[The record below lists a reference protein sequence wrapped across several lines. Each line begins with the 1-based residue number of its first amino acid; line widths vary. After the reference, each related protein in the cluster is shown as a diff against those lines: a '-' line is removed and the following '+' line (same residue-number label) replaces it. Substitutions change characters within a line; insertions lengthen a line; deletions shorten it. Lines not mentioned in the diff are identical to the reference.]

1 MSKVIKKSVPNFPI
15 VREKKDVDK
24 PNTNE
29 IVIDSNQ
36 DNQGGNNE
44 EPTKLRGAKKKRIKR
59 NQPFQMNSSDGSS
72 KTEKTETKPD
82 GSIVRTIVE
91 INGNQKKTT
100 VITTK
105 GGSTSTNTKIE
116 TIGGGGGG
124 NNWGFQ
130 RGDSDFGF
138 SGFGNNAFND
148 FNKMWNDQINRMN
161 NQMGNFYNGYSN
173 FGNNGGGYYYE
184 WNSGSN
190 NNGGNKGNS
199 NKWNYDWDY
208 PSSGSGGNK
217 KKDNSNNN
225 NNTNSNKN
233 NKNDGW
239 SYEWGTDTNNNNKK
253 NDGWNYEWGTD
264 TNTNNNNKKT
274 DKTTDYGYE
283 KKKSNTIAGTEFQKA
298 ALEAHNKYRKKHHV
312 GNLVL
317 NDELCEIA
325 QRYAEYMAR
334 TGNFAHSNGQYNGD
348 NMGEN
353 LFACYGMR
361 ITGEMMTD
369 DWYDEVKQYDFNN
382 PGFVNGTGHF
392 TQVVWKGSKEVG
404 FGFAQAKD
412 GYYYGVANYYP
423 AGNYLGEFDSNVF
436 EA

>member
-15 VREKKDVDK
+15 AREKDDEEK
-24 PNTNE
+24 PGEN
-29 IVIDSNQ
+29 VIEVGGEA
-36 DNQGGNNE
+36 GGNKE
-44 EPTKLRGAKKKRIKR
+44 GPAKLRGARKRIKR
-59 NQPFQMNSSDGSS
+59 NQPFRMESSDGSS

-124 NNWGFQ
+124 KSGGYQ

-138 SGFGNNAFND
+138 SGFGNNMFD
-148 FNKMWNDQINRMN
+148 DYNKMWNDQINRMN
-161 NQMGNFYNGYSN
+161 NQMSNFYNGYSN
-173 FGNNGGGYYYE
+173 FGNGGYQFE
-184 WNSGSN
+184 WSTNTGN
-190 NNGGNKGNS
+190 NGGGNKGNS
-199 NKWNYDWDY
+199 NQWNYEW
-208 PSSGSGGNK
+208 NT
-217 KKDNSNNN
+217 NTNNN
-225 NNTNSNKN
+225 NSNKN
-233 NKNDGW
+233 KINVED
-239 SYEWGTDTNNNNKK
+239 YWGDVNNNNNNNNKK
-253 NDGWNYEWGTD
+253 NDGWDYEWGDNSNNKKKDDGWNYEWGTD
-264 TNTNNNNKKT
+264 NDTN
-274 DKTTDYGYE
+274 YGYE
-283 KKKSNTIAGTEFQKA
+283 KKKSTSILGSQFQQS

-317 NDELCEIA
+317 NDELCDIA
-325 QRYAEYMAR
+325 QKYAESMAR
-334 TGNFAHSNGQYNGD
+334 SGNFAHSNGKYHGK

-353 LFACYGMR
+353 LFWCSGIR
-361 ITGEMMTD
+361 ITGDMMTD
-369 DWYDEVKQYDFNN
+369 DWYNEVKQYDFDN

-404 FGFAQAKD
+404 FGFAQDRD
-412 GYYYGVANYYP
+412 GGYYGVANYYP
-423 AGNYLGEFDSNVF
+423 AGNYIGEFESNVY